1 MLPVKPPS
9 CPTPLPLR
17 PAGHPESHIHSGE
30 GAVISPL
37 AVAALGRRQVAVV
50 AAGKHHTLLCTT
62 AGASLLVHAG

>member
-1 MLPVKPPS
+1 M
-9 CPTPLPLR
+9 
-17 PAGHPESHIHSGE
+17 
-30 GAVISPL
+30 ISPL